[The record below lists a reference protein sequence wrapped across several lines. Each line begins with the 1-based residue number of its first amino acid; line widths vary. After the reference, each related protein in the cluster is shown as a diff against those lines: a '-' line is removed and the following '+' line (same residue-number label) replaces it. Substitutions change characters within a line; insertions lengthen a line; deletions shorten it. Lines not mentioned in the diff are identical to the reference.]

1 MSETGRRYRPRRWE
15 RRRVTP
21 EGREFFPPRRAREA
35 GRRAQHKGLRHE
47 MRVYRAFL
55 EHQAEWPSWLLNV
68 RHGTEEEDLRE
79 GIDFVFETK
88 DAGDLYLQVKSS
100 AFQAIEFLEREAERT
115 EKRWIKVLVVHINDR
130 KSEVYE
136 DAIGRLAW
144 LRLERIRKQGR
155 VVSRTGS
162 EESEAA
168 E

>member
-1 MSETGRRYRPRRWE
+1 MSEIGRRYRPRRWE
-15 RRRVTP
+15 RFTLT
-21 EGREFFPPRRAREA
+21 EKGREFFPPRRAREA
-35 GRRAQHKGLRHE
+35 ERRSLKKGMRHE

-55 EHQAEWPSWLLNV
+55 ERRSEWPHWLLNV
-68 RHGTEEEDLRE
+68 RHGTEEEDRRQ

-100 AFQAIEFLEREAERT
+100 AFQAIEFLEHEAERK
-115 EKRWIKVLVVHINDR
+115 ERRWIKVLVVHIDER

-136 DAIGRLAW
+136 DAIGRLTW
-144 LRLERIRKQGR
+144 LRLDRIRTQGR
-155 VVSRTGS
+155 VISRTGS